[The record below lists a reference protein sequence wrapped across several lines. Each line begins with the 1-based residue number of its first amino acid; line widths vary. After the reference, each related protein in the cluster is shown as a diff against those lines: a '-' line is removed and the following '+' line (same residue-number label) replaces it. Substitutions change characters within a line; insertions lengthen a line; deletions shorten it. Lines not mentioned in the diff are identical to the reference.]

1 MKSPIRIITDETGL
15 YRSSQAP
22 YKRGLKWQPIKTSIT
37 QNEPAVSI
45 FVTQKAYVRFCAHS
59 GTDLNN
65 EVGGWLLGK
74 YRVDRASGDQFIVVD
89 TILPAQQIIH
99 GNAFLTFTQDSQVTL
114 LNYLYDHLSTKD
126 VLGWFHTHPRMG
138 VFLSEYDTWLHE
150 NFFPELWQVALV
162 IEPFSSSG
170 GFFIRQKD
178 NLLDPRNYYG
188 FYELTNG
195 KDRSVVHW
203 KNMVT
208 HNNLQA
214 QGDIYE

>member
-1 MKSPIRIITDETGL
+1 MTSPIRIITDETSL
-15 YRSSQAP
+15 YRSSQIP
-22 YKRGLKWQPIKTSIT
+22 YKRALKWQPIKTLIT

-45 FVTQKAYVRFCAHS
+45 FVTQKAYIRFCAHS

-74 YRVDRASGDQFIVVD
+74 YRIDRSSGDQFIVVD

-114 LNYLYDHLSTKD
+114 LNYVYDHLSTKD

-170 GFFIRQKD
+170 GFFIRQKG

-208 HNNLQA
+208 HNYLQA